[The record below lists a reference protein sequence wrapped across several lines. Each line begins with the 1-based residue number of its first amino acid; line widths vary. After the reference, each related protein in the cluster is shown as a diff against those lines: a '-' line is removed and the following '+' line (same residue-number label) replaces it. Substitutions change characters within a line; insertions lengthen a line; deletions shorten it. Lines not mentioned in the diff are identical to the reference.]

1 MLPARTK
8 ELAAVLEKAMRA
20 SSGLKT
26 LRASASASPFQA
38 LVHDYYLPIFA
49 WAESQYDCLNPPAA
63 TTKTCLVLGLSCVQG
78 GGKTT
83 MTSYLELL
91 FKATGKNCAVLSID
105 DVYYTRDGQRR
116 VAEAHPGNPLL
127 EFRGNPGTH
136 DVDLLLDIIAQAKQG
151 ADVVVPRYDKSA
163 FEGRGD
169 RAPQDAWQH
178 HTGPLDVLVI
188 EGWCLGFEASNL
200 PLYVSQLH
208 AARVYLHRRRRSHRH
223 LGPVNEA
230 LKDFDRIYAELAAM
244 LVIQVP
250 DAHCVYTWREEAE
263 ADMRTQGKPGMTS
276 AQVADFVDRFMP
288 AYDAY
293 LQRFYAAMNTS
304 RDGRGLA
311 QKPRLVARIDR
322 QRTCVAVQTYAGGVV
337 TPTGSS

>member
-26 LRASASASPFQA
+26 LRASTSASPFQA

-49 WAESQYDCLNPPAA
+49 WAESQYDRLNPPAA

-105 DVYYTRDGQRR
+105 DAYYTRDGQRR

-136 DVDLLLDIIAQAKQG
+136 DVNLLLDIIAQAKQG

-178 HTGPLDVLVI
+178 HAGPLDVLVI
-188 EGWCLGFEASNL
+188 EGWCLGFEASSL
-200 PLYVSQLH
+200 AL
-208 AARVYLHRRRRSHRH
+208 SHPH
-223 LGPVNEA
+223 LTPINEA
-230 LKDFDRIYAELAAM
+230 LKEFDRIYAELTAM

-263 ADMRTQGKPGMTS
+263 ADMRAQGKPAMTS

-322 QRTCVAVQTYAGGVV
+322 QRTCVAVQTYAGGVT
-337 TPTGSS
+337 TPTGAS